1 MDRFQFDWDLHHERV
16 TLSAIVRLHECQIF
30 LFNILHNM
38 RWRKQ
43 RTGKL
48 SLRKS
53 FPYNI
58 IRAIENVIL
67 SFLESWFL
75 HPTYK
80 MTFSKS
86 LIRENNP
93 FCDRYSKFLQRLT
106 LHKKSPY
113 SEFFWSAF
121 FPDFLAFGQ
130 NLSVF
135 SPNAGKSGKSSDQ
148 NNSEYGL
155 FLRRVTIWQSFT
167 IWKFL
172 TVWSFN
178 FFFTLLH
185 GSLFFAYYLLFGVSQ
200 WQRFY

>member
-1 MDRFQFDWDLHHERV
+1 MNFFQNLIKVALTFSWRRSLSRRNQSTNLQNKSMNWFLYDWDLRHERV
-16 TLSAIVRLHECQIF
+16 TLSAIVRLHECQTF

-67 SFLESWFL
+67 SFLDSWFL

-148 NNSEYGL
+148 NNSE
-155 FLRRVTIWQSFT
+155 
-167 IWKFL
+167 
-172 TVWSFN
+172 
-178 FFFTLLH
+178 
-185 GSLFFAYYLLFGVSQ
+185 
-200 WQRFY
+200 